1 MSTSGRLWAAKGS
14 RWAAVVVLLTVS
26 FASAQTRRN
35 DEAALRSVRK
45 EIQELSARL
54 AREVGERD
62 DNARA
67 LRTVELEAATK
78 SEKLQEL
85 RARLREQRDKQRALD
100 AQLQHTR
107 TQLAAEREALA
118 QQVRVSYM
126 NGREEV
132 FKLLLSQEDPASLGR
147 MLVYYDYFNRARS
160 RRIADVGQNVQR
172 LQQLGAE
179 AAEAQAELA
188 RLTAAQAA
196 EVAELARTR
205 EERQVVVAKL
215 DAGITGGIASLVKL
229 RAEEK
234 RLNDLVT
241 KLGALTAGFPVDSE
255 LPFAKFKG
263 KLPWPIAGRLL
274 GDYGQLRDGGPAKW
288 TGVLLDA
295 REGTPVRAI
304 YRGRVAFAD
313 WLPGLGL
320 LVIVD
325 HGGGFMSL
333 TGTTAHCG
341 RSPANGWTP
350 ATRSPRSGILAVR
363 LGRPCT
369 SKFART
375 ASP

>member
-1 MSTSGRLWAAKGS
+1 M
-14 RWAAVVVLLTVS
+14 LLTVS

-333 TGTTAHCG
+333 YGHNGALRTESGEWVDAGDEIAEVGDTGGQA
-341 RSPANGWTP
+341 RPALYFEIRKNGEPLNPHDWIKQN
-350 ATRSPRSGILAVR
+350 AQSR
-363 LGRPCT
+363 
-369 SKFART
+369 
-375 ASP
+375 